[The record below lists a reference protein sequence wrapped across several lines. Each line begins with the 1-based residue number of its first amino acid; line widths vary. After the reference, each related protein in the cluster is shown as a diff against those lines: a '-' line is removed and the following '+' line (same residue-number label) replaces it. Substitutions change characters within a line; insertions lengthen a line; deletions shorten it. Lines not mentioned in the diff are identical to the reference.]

1 MAKITHN
8 TPEQAIEC
16 IQAHIAGKR
25 IQATPIGCDA
35 FIYVESPTWNFAHY
49 RYEVMREPRTIWVNE
64 YDNRRLGSWTHS
76 TEGDAKESQSTE
88 LRHRTVKFIE
98 VME

>member
-16 IQAHIAGKR
+16 IKAHIAGKR
-25 IQATPIGCDA
+25 IQATRIGCDA
-35 FIYVESPTWNFAHY
+35 FIYVESPTWDFAHY
-49 RYEVMREPRTIWVNE
+49 RYEVMREPRTFYVNE
-64 YDNRRLGSWTHS
+64 YTGGFGLGFKLDEAEAIERGKASHNYI
-76 TEGDAKESQSTE
+76 K
-88 LRHRTVKFIE
+88 TVKFIE